1 MIRDEHIN
9 AAVAQGILTSDQAMR
24 LRELARDAL
33 AGLDGRDAIADPD
46 DEKFRLIGGFNDVFV
61 TIGVGLLIAALFGL
75 ARVLEFTPG
84 FSVLALVSAWGLSE
98 IFSRR
103 MRLALPSIVLAF
115 MFAGAAALLGGSLAG
130 SAFAAMGMES
140 EAAASWSFVAGCV
153 SAALAAVLH
162 ERRFQVPID
171 TAFAAGSAICAALFA
186 LNAAFPSWS
195 ESLSVALTALF
206 GLAVFVAAQRI
217 DATDPARVTRR
228 SDVAFWLHMLAAP
241 MIVRSVMPLATGGTT
256 EIDALRAVF
265 ILAVFAFLGLVAL
278 VIDRRALLVSGLT
291 YAGIAIAYLLSQSV
305 EQEGLGLSLTLLSLA
320 ALVLALSAGWRSLR
334 RTIVPRLPLGRWRS
348 HIPLPT

>member
-1 MIRDEHIN
+1 MITDEHV
-9 AAVAQGILTSDQAMR
+9 ATAVAQGIITPEQALR
-24 LRELARDAL
+24 LQAL
-33 AGLDGRDAIADPD
+33 SRPQSADVSAEAAPDPD
-46 DEKFRLIGGFNDVFV
+46 DERFRLIGGFNDVFV
-61 TIGVGLLIAALFGL
+61 TIGVGLLISALFGL
-75 ARVLEFTPG
+75 ARVLEFTSG

-98 IFSRR
+98 VFSRR

-115 MFAGAAALLGGSLAG
+115 MFAGAAAFLGGSLADG
-130 SAFAAMGMES
+130 AFASMGMAS
-140 EAAASWSFVAGCV
+140 DAASSWAMIAGAASAAA
-153 SAALAAVLH
+153 AAVLH

-171 TAFAAGSAICAALFA
+171 TALAAGAAICATILALLA
-186 LNAAFPSWS
+186 IFPAWAD
-195 ESLSVALTALF
+195 SLSVVLTALF
-206 GLAVFVAAQRI
+206 GFALFAAALRI

-241 MIVRSVMPLATGGTT
+241 MIVRSVMPLATGGGT

-265 ILAVFAFLGLVAL
+265 ILAVFAVLGLVAL

-305 EQEGLGLSLTLLSLA
+305 NQEGLGLSLTLLSLA

-334 RTIVPRLPLGRWRS
+334 RAIVPSLPLGRLLS
-348 HIPLPT
+348 HVPPPI

>member
-1 MIRDEHIN
+1 MIRDEHID
-9 AAVAQGILTSDQAMR
+9 AAVAQGIITPEQASRLQALTRPQSPGASA
-24 LRELARDAL
+24 EAAP
-33 AGLDGRDAIADPD
+33 DPD
-46 DEKFRLIGGFNDVFV
+46 DERFRLIGGFNDVFV

-75 ARVLEFTPG
+75 ARVLEFTSG

-98 IFSRR
+98 VFSRR

-115 MFAGAAALLGGSLAG
+115 MFAGAAAILGGSLAD
-130 SAFAAMGMES
+130 STLAAAGIAS
-140 EAAASWSFVAGCV
+140 DAAASWAVIAGAV
-153 SAALAAVLH
+153 SAAAAAVLH

-171 TAFAAGSAICAALFA
+171 TALAAGSAICATILALLA
-186 LNAAFPSWS
+186 VFPAWA
-195 ESLSVALTALF
+195 ETLTTPLTALF
-206 GLAVFVAAQRI
+206 GFAVFAAALRI

-241 MIVRSVMPLATGGTT
+241 MIVRSVMPLATGGGT

-265 ILAVFAFLGLVAL
+265 ILAVFSLLGLVAL

-305 EQEGLGLSLTLLSLA
+305 NQEGLGLSLTLLSLA

-334 RTIVPRLPLGRWRS
+334 RTIVPRLPLGGLLS
-348 HIPLPT
+348 HVPPPT